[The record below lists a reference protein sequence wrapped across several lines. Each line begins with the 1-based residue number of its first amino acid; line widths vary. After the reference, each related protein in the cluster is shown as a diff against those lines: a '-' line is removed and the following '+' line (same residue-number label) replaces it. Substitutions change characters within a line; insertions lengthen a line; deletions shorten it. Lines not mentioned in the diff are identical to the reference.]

1 MALTKGLVACQNLTW
16 GISSKCEINSERET
30 LQYEWVQNY
39 TKRED
44 KIQGRGTGQIMQF
57 ICNVTEDL
65 NVDTNATHLCFYEP
79 IGIRLSNI
87 KTPNLPG
94 KYGPINV
101 KLFNMTYFTVTI
113 NFKPIPRINYTLLYE
128 ENFWV
133 VIGPSY
139 LNDEGNQMFKE
150 YYPIK
155 PVDKRYDF
163 EMSILMTF

>member
-1 MALTKGLVACQNLTW
+1 M
-16 GISSKCEINSERET
+16 
-30 LQYEWVQNY
+30 QYEWVQNY

-57 ICNVTEDL
+57 ICNITEDL

-87 KTPNLPG
+87 KTPNFPG

-101 KLFNMTYFTVTI
+101 KLFNMTYYQVII

-155 PVDKRYDF
+155 PADKRYDH
-163 EMSILMTF
+163 EMSILFTF